1 MPRWRVVLHALDR
14 TGPPILARAFLRWLG
29 REHGDEVDVVAFRG
43 GELLDDFL
51 QLATVRVVVD
61 PEEAEP
67 LAAARV
73 DALRRRV
80 GPLPPV
86 DATLL
91 VSIASGRALPFL
103 DEASAPIVTWVVEQ
117 GEAFPDGVAE
127 RSSRWLAGSVS
138 THDELVDRVPAAA
151 GAVVTMEFVDG
162 PVTTSDEQ
170 RRRCRLALGAADDEL
185 LVVAAGIATARKAP
199 DLFLEIAL
207 AHRRR
212 GGPPARFAWIG
223 GERDL
228 LFHRARF
235 EAQRLDLDEVRFAGN
250 VADVGPWL
258 AAADVF
264 VHPARLD
271 SFPLVCLHAAAAGTP
286 VVAFGG
292 VGGVPEMFGP
302 TFQGIDYPDVV
313 GLAGVIGSLAD
324 AGHRRSVGAAQR
336 DHVLARYVADVGA
349 PRIREQL
356 LLASGAAP

>member
-1 MPRWRVVLHALDR
+1 MPRWRVVVHALDR
-14 TGPPILARAFLRWLG
+14 TGPPVLARAFLRWLG

-51 QLATVRVVVD
+51 ALAPVRVVVD

-67 LAAARV
+67 LATERIE
-73 DALRRRV
+73 ALRRRV
-80 GPLPPV
+80 GELPEV

-103 DEASAPIVTWVVEQ
+103 GASSEPIVTWVVEQ

-127 RSSRWLAGSVS
+127 RSTRWLAGSVS
-138 THDELVDRVPAAA
+138 TRDELVERVEAAA

-162 PVTTSDEQ
+162 PVATSEEQ
-170 RRRCRLALGAADDEL
+170 RRRCRLAMGAGGDEL
-185 LVVAAGIATARKAP
+185 LVVAAGIATPRKAP
-199 DLFLEIAL
+199 DLFLELAL
-207 AHRRR
+207 AHRRA
-212 GGPPARFAWIG
+212 GGPPARFTWIG

-228 LFHRARF
+228 LFHHART
-235 EAQRLDLDEVRFAGN
+235 EADRLGLDEVRFVGN

-302 TFQGIDYPDVV
+302 TFEGVDYPDVV
-313 GLAGVIGSLAD
+313 GLAGVVGTLAD
-324 AGHRRSVGAAQR
+324 AERRRAVGTAQR
-336 DHVLARYVADVGA
+336 EHVLARYVADVGA

-356 LLASGAAP
+356 LLAAGATG